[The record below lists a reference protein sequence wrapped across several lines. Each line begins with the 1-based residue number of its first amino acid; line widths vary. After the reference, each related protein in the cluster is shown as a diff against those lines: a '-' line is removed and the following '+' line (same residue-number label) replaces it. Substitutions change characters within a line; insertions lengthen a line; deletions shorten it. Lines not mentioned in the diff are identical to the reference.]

1 MKTATAPRRPGAT
14 STPTLLLLPLLPL
27 LLLLALP
34 SALHAQLPKIFV
46 ASTGNDANDGS
57 RGSPK
62 RNFQAAHDAVA
73 AGGQIVVL
81 DTAGYGRLAIN
92 KSVSVTVPPG
102 VNGFV
107 TATAGNNGINVDASA
122 SAAVSLRGL
131 IIEGGNDSTGILAFN
146 VGNLT
151 VEDCTVR
158 NFTRGIFL
166 ISFTNVNVY
175 LQNTVVRGCTT
186 GLDLENGGNVTVNAI
201 GTDCQ
206 FDQNSG
212 TGVLAQLSNA
222 SGKVDLTLGDCVISG
237 NGTGV
242 QAGGATTIVRL
253 DNCALAGNTTG
264 TTTANGGGLFSRTNN
279 TIENNPNGNGA
290 PVGYSA
296 K

>member
-1 MKTATAPRRPGAT
+1 MKIINTPRRLLAMRP
-14 STPTLLLLPLLPL
+14 PRLLLFLLP

-34 SALHAQLPKIFV
+34 SALNAQLTKIFV

-57 RGSPK
+57 RGAPK
-62 RNFQAAHDAVA
+62 RNFQPAHDAVA
-73 AGGQIVVL
+73 TGGQIVVL
-81 DTAGYGRLAIN
+81 DTAGYGRLSIN

-107 TATAGNNGINVDASA
+107 TATAGNNGINVDADA

-131 IIEGGNDSTGILAFN
+131 IVEGGNDSTGILAFN

-151 VEDCTVR
+151 IEDCTVR
-158 NFTRGIFL
+158 NFQRGIYV
-166 ISFTNVNVY
+166 ISFTPVNVY
-175 LQNTVVRGCTT
+175 VRNTVVRGCSLA
-186 GLDLENGGNVTVNAI
+186 GLDLENGGNVAVNSI
-201 GTDCQ
+201 VTDCQ
-206 FDQNSG
+206 FDQNIG

-253 DNCALAGNTTG
+253 DNCAVTANTTG
-264 TTTANGGGLFSRTNN
+264 TATANGGGLLSRTNN
-279 TIENNPNGNGA
+279 TIENNTGGNGA